1 MCHAKQ
7 TLWTAAERFALENN
21 LLASA
26 DARIAVDDVLTSSPS
41 ACCHC
46 PPFSQALMAELLLMT
61 FGSKTHCVASPH
73 SSPNACCR
81 CPPLTQ
87 ALMAELELMTFG
99 SKSLCRL
106 PCKLQLPTLLT
117 SADARTVADDSGSG
131 PWRRGQQA
139 QGGLC
144 FVFQYTS
151 GWSPASAGIQTQL
164 EPFFLFCSVCPGGH
178 LPLQATGRSPQGMAA
193 NVSAGRARTKTWH
206 QSESALL
213 SNCRKRVKLHW
224 ERAIKATHQIHH
236 SKTFPCFHA
245 VGGRQ
250 CPGLPPVR
258 AH

>member
-1 MCHAKQ
+1 MTSGNKSLC
-7 TLWTAAERFALENN
+7 
-21 LLASA
+21 
-26 DARIAVDDVLTSSPS
+26 RIQKRSPS

-61 FGSKTHCVASPH
+61 FGSKNRCVASPH

-224 ERAIKATHQIHH
+224 ETDAL
-236 SKTFPCFHA
+236 PHA
-245 VGGRQ
+245 LSVEMLHLHTNHVLSRQ
-250 CPGLPPVR
+250 QQNSPQRMALCPEALLEEREISEQRPWPQ
-258 AH
+258 HE